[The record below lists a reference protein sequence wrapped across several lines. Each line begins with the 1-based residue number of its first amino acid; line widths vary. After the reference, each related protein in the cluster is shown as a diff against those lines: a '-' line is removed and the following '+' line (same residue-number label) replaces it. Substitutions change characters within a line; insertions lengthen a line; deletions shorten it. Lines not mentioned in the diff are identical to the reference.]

1 MKLINKSIVLI
12 IFAAC
17 INLTAH
23 ANDLASTNLNSVKDK
38 IPEIDNFIE
47 DVLARSKVPGLALA
61 VIENSK
67 PVLVKGYGYKEIGK
81 QDPVDADTLFGIG
94 SITKS
99 MTTMLIA
106 KKVDDGLFF
115 WDTPAQ
121 ILYPEFTTLDKERA
135 KAITVEDLVGN
146 GSGYTQRLIA
156 TLLTSDKKPAEKLF
170 STISNNAARYKKE
183 DKHYAYNNDF
193 FAAAGFI
200 ATRDNGKPSYKKY
213 ADSLKKEIFEP
224 LGMESTTAYIPEA
237 WQSPNLAIGHKAV
250 NKSWAPSNANDM
262 LWVHEIAPA
271 GSVFSSAN
279 DMAKYLMFELNEGQ
293 HNGKQLIS
301 KENILYRR
309 TADLKPGQAS
319 YELGWLVGRGNKS
332 GLQIVLHGGG
342 TYNYRSLIKFLPEK
356 NSGVVIL
363 INAGH
368 VGELASII
376 YDKIFELWF
385 STDEEIGGKLNAITP
400 PDLLTLSTQIFK
412 PGSGMYQSLVEGY
425 DLSNKQKQA
434 LNKVLGWHECPYGKV
449 KIFEEGGNYLFK
461 GKNGSNII
469 SSKKEGGLEDM
480 IIAYD
485 PDGIIKLKLRYDSF
499 ELDSEDDE
507 FNYIFSKVRE

>member
-1 MKLINKSIVLI
+1 MKIINKSIVSI
-12 IFAAC
+12 ILALC
-17 INLTAH
+17 LNLTAH
-23 ANDLASTNLNSVKDK
+23 ANDLASANLSSVKDK

-47 DVLARSKVPGLALA
+47 DVLARSKVPGLALV
-61 VIENSK
+61 VIENNK

-81 QDPVDADTLFGIG
+81 QEPVDADTLFGIG

-106 KKVDDGLFF
+106 KKVDDGLFS
-115 WDTPAQ
+115 WDTSAQ
-121 ILYPEFTTLDKERA
+121 SLYPGFTTLDTKRA
-135 KAITVEDLVGN
+135 QSITIEDLVGN

-156 TLLTSDKKPAEKLF
+156 TLLTSEKQPAEKLF
-170 STISNNAARYKKE
+170 NTISNTAAKYKKE
-183 DKHYAYNNDF
+183 DKQYAYNNDF

-200 ATRDNGKPSYKKY
+200 VTRNKGKPSYKKY
-213 ADSLKKEIFEP
+213 ADSLKKEIFQP
-224 LGMESTTAYIPEA
+224 LGMKSTTAYIPEA
-237 WQSPNLAIGHKAV
+237 WQNPNLAIGHRAL
-250 NKSWAPSNANDM
+250 NKSWGPTNANDM

-271 GSVFSSAN
+271 GAVFSSAN

-293 HNGKQLIS
+293 YNGRQLIS

-356 NSGVVIL
+356 HTGVVIL
-363 INAGH
+363 TNAGAH
-368 VGELASII
+368 ELNNII
-376 YDKIFELWF
+376 YDKIFEIWF
-385 STDEEIGGKLNAITP
+385 GSDEEIEATLKYITP
-400 PDLLTLSTQIFK
+400 PDLLSVTDSTFA
-412 PGSGMYQSLVEGY
+412 PGTGMYQSLVKGY
-425 DLSNKQKQA
+425 NLSNKQKKA
-434 LNKVLGWHECPYGKV
+434 LNKVLGWHDCQYGKV
-449 KIFEEGGNYLFK
+449 NLFEEDSKYLFK

-469 SSKKEGGLEDM
+469 SSKKEGDLEDM

-485 PDGIIKLKLRYDSF
+485 SDGIIKLKLKDNSF